1 MKAYFWHSAVLL
13 GMAVATIVA
22 QEDLNVDCGLDS
34 VTLRWRAAQS
44 QMDPSLLR
52 LGGCYPGRVSA
63 GEAMFQV
70 ELSDCNFRRM
80 VTGDT
85 LMYMNELTY
94 TSAPKAQLKSFSH
107 PVVCS
112 YERPADWAPRI
123 FDPVLFHTY
132 GQGDLVFRMGLMKD
146 DFSGPHL
153 SREYPLGS
161 FIHISAA
168 VEQMVHQPLLLLLEE
183 CVATTTPELQSE
195 GPVYPIITNM
205 GCLVAS
211 KTSNSKFEPRQETSK
226 IHLSLQ
232 AFKFAVGEEVYIHC
246 NLLAWDPSGLDTS
259 KKACHYVKEHGW
271 ELLDDPYHSTL
282 CGCCDSSC
290 KSRSKRG
297 NGSGEHGLT
306 RYEPL
311 RPAVIPGRWA
321 AIYHACPDSG
331 VADLI

>member
-22 QEDLNVDCGLDS
+22 QDDLKVDCGRDS
-34 VTLRWRAAQS
+34 VTLRWGAAQS
-44 QMDPSLLR
+44 QMDTSLLR
-52 LGGCYPGRVSA
+52 LGGCYPSSISA

-70 ELSDCNFRRM
+70 ELSDCNFRRL

-94 TSAPKAQLKSFSH
+94 MSGPKAQLRSFSH
-107 PVVCS
+107 PVVCA

-123 FDPVLFHTY
+123 FDPVFHTY
-132 GQGDLVFRMGLMKD
+132 GQGDLVFHMDLMKD

-161 FIHISAA
+161 FIYISAA

-195 GPVYPIITNM
+195 GPVHPIITK

-211 KTSNSKFEPRQETSK
+211 KTSNSKFEPRQKASE
-226 IHLSLQ
+226 IRLSLQ
-232 AFKFAVGEEVYIHC
+232 AFKFAVGKEVYIHC
-246 NLLAWDPSGLDTS
+246 NLLAWDPSGLDTR
-259 KKACHYVKEHGW
+259 KKACHYVKGHGW
-271 ELLDDPYHSTL
+271 VLIDDPYHSTL

-290 KSRSKRG
+290 ESRKTRG
-297 NGSGEHGLT
+297 IASGQRGITKNAGLIG
-306 RYEPL
+306 PL
-311 RPAVIPGRWA
+311 VVTDNYRPEKIEWV
-321 AIYHACPDSG
+321 
-331 VADLI
+331 